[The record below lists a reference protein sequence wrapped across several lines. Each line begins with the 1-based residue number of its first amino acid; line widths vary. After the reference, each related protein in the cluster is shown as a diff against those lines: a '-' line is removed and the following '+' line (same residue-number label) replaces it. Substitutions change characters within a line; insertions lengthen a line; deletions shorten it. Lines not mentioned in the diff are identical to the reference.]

1 MSKIRNYLKQS
12 WILIKQNPLFS
23 SIYIAGTGLSIALA
37 MTVFIIFYVKFAP
50 IYPEYNRNR
59 TLVVKYVNIHPKDNK
74 NNWRAGCL
82 NEKVAKEIVY
92 GLPHLDAMAM
102 VDMSIGEKNISNIH
116 GKTVNIMPLGVS
128 SGFWDVFTFNFVSG
142 NRFTENDV
150 QAKSNV
156 VVISEKLS
164 EKLFGKTNTE
174 NEKILING
182 NEYTIKGVVE
192 NVSSA
197 TPATAADIWIQK
209 DVMNFDNEKNFEDP
223 EFLRGNNYLYMT
235 AKSEEDKELLKK
247 EFEESLRK
255 FNMSCKVYVNDVMG
269 QPDEYWKST
278 FRTSSTN
285 PPDIKES
292 VKEYIYIILALLF
305 IPAINLGGMISS
317 RMGER
322 ISELGLRKAYG
333 ATNAE
338 LLKQILTEN
347 MLLTSIGGLAGL
359 IISYVI
365 VLTTGEWILTLFDS
379 TVNIYSEPAV
389 LTPEMLLNPVIFGIT
404 LLICLILNI
413 VSALI
418 PATFA
423 LRRNIIDS
431 LHSKR

>member
-1 MSKIRNYLKQS
+1 
-12 WILIKQNPLFS
+12 
-23 SIYIAGTGLSIALA
+23 
-37 MTVFIIFYVKFAP
+37 
-50 IYPEYNRNR
+50 
-59 TLVVKYVNIHPKDNK
+59 
-74 NNWRAGCL
+74 
-82 NEKVAKEIVY
+82 
-92 GLPHLDAMAM
+92 
-102 VDMSIGEKNISNIH
+102 
-116 GKTVNIMPLGVS
+116 
-128 SGFWDVFTFNFVSG
+128 
-142 NRFTENDV
+142 
-150 QAKSNV
+150 
-156 VVISEKLS
+156 
-164 EKLFGKTNTE
+164 
-174 NEKILING
+174 
-182 NEYTIKGVVE
+182 
-192 NVSSA
+192 
-197 TPATAADIWIQK
+197 
-209 DVMNFDNEKNFEDP
+209 
-223 EFLRGNNYLYMT
+223 
-235 AKSEEDKELLKK
+235 
-247 EFEESLRK
+247 
-255 FNMSCKVYVNDVMG
+255 MG

-278 FRTSSTN
+278 FRTSITN
-285 PPDIKES
+285 PLDIKES

-347 MLLTSIGGLAGL
+347 MLLTSIGGLVGL

-379 TVNIYSEPAV
+379 TVNIDSEPAV
-389 LTPEMLLNPVIFGIT
+389 LTAEMLLNPVIFGIT